1 MKNTIFFILCLLGLV
16 FSGLIPILGQELKFS
31 PEPGARIYVSRP
43 EIRIAFAENF
53 SRPGLQIYLNQSEIS
68 GRCLKLGNDLVFQ
81 PSTPLP
87 QGKNTLEVKT
97 VKGELL
103 GKSEFQILP
112 AHLIESVSYLGNGVY
127 YEGDDFKVIL
137 KGKTGGKA
145 YFNLGEEVTGVPL
158 PETKPGLY
166 EGTYIVQLGDY
177 QSHASL
183 TGFLSLPNGE
193 EDSLTSGEPVDVF
206 GQYFKIEL
214 LTPKDGSDVGTYF
227 DIKGKTQPDSDIRI
241 YPQLSYPGLSA
252 GDDKIQKTNVITAKS
267 DENGYFKIS
276 YGLPIKIHG
285 LKLKFNLLAINPQGL
300 KSMPCRLEVTVK

>member
-145 YFNLGEEVTGVPL
+145 YFNLGEEVTGVP
-158 PETKPGLY
+158 P
-166 EGTYIVQLGDY
+166 
-177 QSHASL
+177 
-183 TGFLSLPNGE
+183 
-193 EDSLTSGEPVDVF
+193 
-206 GQYFKIEL
+206 
-214 LTPKDGSDVGTYF
+214 
-227 DIKGKTQPDSDIRI
+227 
-241 YPQLSYPGLSA
+241 A
-252 GDDKIQKTNVITAKS
+252 GD
-267 DENGYFKIS
+267 
-276 YGLPIKIHG
+276 
-285 LKLKFNLLAINPQGL
+285 
-300 KSMPCRLEVTVK
+300 